1 VAEHSINT
9 GHCIDFSNTT
19 VLDRTSNYMDHLVKE
34 AIGIRLDNQNFNTDG
49 GLMLSHA
56 WHPVI
61 NKLSNQETGLM
72 QQTLDTNRQLP
83 LASAPT

>member
-1 VAEHSINT
+1 M
-9 GHCIDFSNTT
+9 
-19 VLDRTSNYMDHLVKE
+19 YHLVKE
-34 AIGIRLDNQNFNTDG
+34 AIGIRLNNQSLNRDG

-61 NKLSNQETGLM
+61 DMLSNQEAGLM
-72 QQTLDTNRQLP
+72 QQTFDTNQQLP